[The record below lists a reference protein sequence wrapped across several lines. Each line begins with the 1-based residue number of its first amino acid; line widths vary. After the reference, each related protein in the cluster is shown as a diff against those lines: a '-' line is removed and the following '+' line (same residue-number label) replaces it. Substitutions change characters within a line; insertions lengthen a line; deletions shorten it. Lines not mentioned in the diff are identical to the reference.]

1 MNVNEAL
8 QALDDAVRSSLE
20 TAKTQGAK
28 AFEAGQFEL
37 AKHAADEGKTIEAF
51 VEEVARIKRRWENL
65 QNVSQE
71 SNLSIEKPVHQ
82 GSNNRSNDPTNPEA
96 LIQPILRILED
107 MGGTAQRDDV
117 IERLEQALLEE
128 LRLSNEESTGSGLPK
143 GWEEI
148 LISSQKIMVKRGL
161 LNARPQRGIWQ
172 ITPQG
177 RLLLFERQ

>member
-1 MNVNEAL
+1 MDVNEAL

-20 TAKTQGAK
+20 GAKTQGAK
-28 AFEAGQFEL
+28 AFEAGQFEV
-37 AKHAADEGKTIEAF
+37 AKRAADEGKTIEAF

-65 QNVSQE
+65 QNVSQD

-82 GSNNRSNDPTNPEA
+82 GSNHRSNEPTNPEA
-96 LIQPILRILED
+96 LIQPILGILED

-128 LRLSNEESTGSGLPK
+128 QRSSQSEGAKMGLPP

-148 LISSQKIMVKRGL
+148 IITAQKIMAKRGL

-177 RLLLFERQ
+177 RLLLFEKQ